1 LVKGSTPDKEY
12 GAINVDEEDG
22 SIKTILAT
30 DDYAGSVILVETL
43 DEETDHPAAVYT
55 KQAIDE
61 KFTKAG
67 SFKITPATRTEV
79 GGVIV
84 GDNLTITPA
93 GVLNANR
100 AFVQETP
107 SYGMVKF
114 APSSY
119 TPEST
124 NLVEN
129 EHVLSLS

>member
-1 LVKGSTPDKEY
+1 LVKGSIISKEY
-12 GAINVDEEDG
+12 GAINVDADG
-22 SIKTILAT
+22 SIKTELASEA
-30 DDYAGSVILVETL
+30 YAGSVVLVGTPN
-43 DEETDHPAAVYT
+43 TDNTAEVYT

-61 KFTKAG
+61 KFTVAG
-67 SFKITPATRTEV
+67 SFKMTPATMTEL

-119 TPEST
+119 TPESSD
-124 NLVEN
+124 LVEN